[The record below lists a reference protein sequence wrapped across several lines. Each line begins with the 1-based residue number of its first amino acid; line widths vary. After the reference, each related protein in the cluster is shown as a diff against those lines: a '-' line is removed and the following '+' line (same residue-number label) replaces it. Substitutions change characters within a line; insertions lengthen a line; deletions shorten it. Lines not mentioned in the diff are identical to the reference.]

1 MDAFRKAAVQVSDD
15 RRLDVVGPAKNRLEA
30 IVTVLRE
37 LLDWSKGRPLWQR
50 DALRRLVLQGE
61 LSENDIGDL
70 AEVCKAA
77 HGLAEQKDAQPLLKE
92 HLPDQGSP
100 NAPVSLVSIFH
111 RRGVNALAEGQTLTF
126 APNLTVV
133 YGDNAAGKTGYI
145 RILKSACRAR
155 GREEILGNVLSGTSP
170 TRPVVAIKYRVG
182 DEEDVREWAGAGQD
196 DSVSRVSVFD
206 ARSAT
211 VYLTERTDVA
221 FRPFG
226 LDLFDKVVRACKAIR
241 SQLEREQRA
250 LVSNEIAS
258 VQAKVGEST
267 AAGRLLANISSLTK
281 PETVQELCTL
291 SAADESRLALVE
303 RSIAD
308 LRASD
313 PQRLVRE
320 LNVRVGRL
328 QALRTH
334 MENVEAVLAEDA
346 IGGVFATRAEGRE
359 KRAIAA
365 AIRERTFDGDILSG
379 TGLEIWADLW
389 NSARRFSE
397 ELAYPDE
404 PFPVIRDGSRCV
416 LCQQNLDQTA
426 SQRLVNF
433 ETFVTSTVE
442 RELQQ
447 VRSIFARQRRTFA
460 ELNVQ
465 PDFVAG
471 TVEEAHLENTAAAEG
486 IRTWFAKA
494 EARRSAVVHALSEDH
509 DLEDCPMLAPAASVL
524 DGLIGDLRE
533 RVDTLNRSARSA
545 GGGERVR
552 LDSELEELRARNVL
566 ADHKQVVL
574 DEIDRKRRFAA
585 YGLCIADT
593 RSQAI
598 TIKSGAVT
606 RRAVTEKLKGAF
618 RTELSKLAFQDVE
631 VELTDAGGTEGVL
644 YHKIVLTRAPG
655 VDLPKVVSEGEQRC
669 LSIAAFFAELSTA
682 EDPSGIVFDDPVSS
696 LDYKWREGVA
706 RRLVEEA
713 ADRQV
718 IVFTHDVVFLH
729 LLKEIANQKG
739 VNQQDQHVRKLA
751 SGAGVCV
758 TELPWV
764 ALKVQRRIGH
774 LRKLLQD
781 ARKLHSDEH
790 WDAYEKDASVIYGLL
805 REAWERALEEVL
817 LGGVVERFRPS
828 VQTRQV
834 GMIADITFADCNAVE
849 AAMTKCSKWLPGHD
863 QAAAAPAEMPL
874 PDDLQSDIEALAT
887 WVKDIRDRR
896 R

>member
-1 MDAFRKAAVQVSDD
+1 M
-15 RRLDVVGPAKNRLEA
+15 
-30 IVTVLRE
+30 TVLDE
-37 LLDWSKGRPLWQR
+37 LLDWSNRRPMWQR
-50 DALRRLVLQGE
+50 DALRRLVLAGE
-61 LSENDIGDL
+61 LSEKDIGDL
-70 AEVCKAA
+70 AGICKAA
-77 HGLAEQKDAQPLLKE
+77 HGLAEQKHVQPLTKA
-92 HLPDQGSP
+92 HLPSQGSP

-111 RRGVNALAEGQTLTF
+111 RRGVNALAEGQTLNF

-155 GREEILGNVLSGTSP
+155 GREGILGNVLSGTSP
-170 TRPVVAIKYRVG
+170 TRPVVAIKYKVG
-182 DEEDVREWAGAGQD
+182 TEEDVREWAGAGQD
-196 DSVSRVSVFD
+196 DSISRVSVFD

-226 LDLFDKVVRACKAIR
+226 LDLFDKLVRACKAIR

-250 LVSNEIAS
+250 LVSSDIAA
-258 VQAKVGEST
+258 VQAKMAEST
-267 AAGRLLANISSLTK
+267 EAGRLLASISSLTK

-291 SAADESRLALVE
+291 SEDEESRLALVE
-303 RSIAD
+303 RSLAD
-308 LRASD
+308 LHASD

-320 LNVRVGRL
+320 LNIRGGRL
-328 QALRTH
+328 QALRRH
-334 MENVEAVLAEDA
+334 MKDVETVLDADA
-346 IGGVFATRAEGRE
+346 IGAVFATRGEGRE

-365 AIRERTFDGDILSG
+365 AIRERTFDADMLNG
-379 TGLEIWADLW
+379 TGSDVWADLW
-389 NSARRFSE
+389 ASARRFSE
-397 ELAYPDE
+397 ELAYPDM
-404 PFPVIRDGSRCV
+404 PFPAVLDGSRCV
-416 LCQQNLDQTA
+416 LCQQDLDPNA
-426 SQRLVNF
+426 SQRLGNF
-433 ETFVTSTVE
+433 ETFATSTVE

-447 VRSIFARQRRTFA
+447 VRDRFARQRRTFV
-460 ELNVQ
+460 ELDVQ
-465 PDFVAG
+465 PDFVAD
-471 TVEEAHLENTAAAEG
+471 TVEEANIENSVAAEG
-486 IRTWFAKA
+486 LRTWFADA
-494 EARRSAVVHALSEDH
+494 EARRNAVVLALSENR
-509 DLEDCPMLAPAASVL
+509 DLDDCPLLAPAESVV

-533 RVDTLNRSARSA
+533 RVDTVHRSTGNT

-552 LDSELEELRARNVL
+552 LASELEELRARKVL
-566 ADHKQVVL
+566 ADHKQEVL
-574 DEIDRKRRFAA
+574 DEIERKRRFAA
-585 YGLCIADT
+585 YGLCVADT

-606 RRAVTEKLKGAF
+606 RRVVTEKLKGAF
-618 RTELSKLAFQDVE
+618 STELSRLAFEDVE

-644 YHKIVLTRAPG
+644 YHKVVLTRAPG

-729 LLKEIANQKG
+729 LLKEIANETG
-739 VNQQDQHVRKLA
+739 VIQQDQHVRKLA
-751 SGAGVCV
+751 NGAGVCV
-758 TELPWV
+758 AELPWV

-781 ARKLHSDEH
+781 AKKLHSDGYQS
-790 WDAYEKDASVIYGLL
+790 AYEKDASVIYGLL

-828 VQTRQV
+828 VQTKQV
-834 GMIADITFADCNAVE
+834 GMIADITAADCKAVE
-849 AAMTKCSKWLPGHD
+849 TAMTKCSRWLPGHD
-863 QAAAAPAEMPL
+863 QAAAAPTDMPT
-874 PDDLQSDIEALAT
+874 PDVLEADVASLAT
-887 WVKDIRDRR
+887 WVKLIRDRR